1 MDMPRK
7 LIVGY
12 DLCEDFTQ
20 ISCYSY
26 KSFEPI
32 PISTGE
38 EGELK
43 LIPTVLCVKN
53 DTKQWLFGEEAV
65 DCSNHG
71 LGTRIDHLLEL
82 LTTGKEVELFNQS
95 FNGTALLEK
104 YFRKTLT
111 LIKKFFPTEPITK
124 MVVTI
129 QSMKPAVV
137 EGIYT
142 ALAAIGL
149 DKDRVAVI
157 SHASAYLYYALS
169 QDQSLRMNDIGLF
182 DFTAEGMYYYQIRFN
197 RRQRPIIAALSKTDY
212 TDRMNYTMVLQ
223 KQENLAYL
231 FESIANLALHKQL
244 VTTVYFTGN
253 GFEGNWVERVIK
265 GLCSGKRVFL
275 GQNLFTKGACYA
287 ARELSGDTKLEE
299 FRLLDDDMITS
310 SIGVRVYLDTKFQD
324 ILLAGSGEVWYEI
337 NKSIEVIPEGE
348 PELEIILKSV
358 MTREMIREKLHFTK
372 LPNRPDRMTRLEIN
386 LTCKNPSTAIIR
398 VNDLGFGEFYPETGC
413 IMEFSIEI

>member
-12 DLCEDFTQ
+12 DLCEDYTQ

-32 PISTGE
+32 PISTKE
-38 EGELK
+38 EDELK

-53 DTKQWLFGEEAV
+53 ETKQWLFGEEAV
-65 DCSNHG
+65 ECCNHD

-82 LTTGKEVELFNQS
+82 LITGKEVELFDQS
-95 FNGTALLEK
+95 FSGTTLLEK

-111 LIKKFFPTEPITK
+111 LIKKYFPTESITK

-129 QSMKPAVV
+129 REVKPALV

-149 DKDRVAVI
+149 NKDRVTVI

-169 QDQSLRMNDIGLF
+169 QDPSLWMNDIGLF
-182 DFTAEGMYYYQIRFN
+182 DFTSEGMHYYQIRLN
-197 RRQRPIIAALSKTDY
+197 RRQRPIIAGLSKMDFS
-212 TDRMNYTMVLQ
+212 DRMNYTMVLQ
-223 KQENLAYL
+223 KQENLPYL
-231 FESIANLALHKQL
+231 FENIANLALHKQL

-253 GFEGNWVERVIK
+253 GFEGNWAERVIK
-265 GLCSGKRVFL
+265 GVCSGKRVFL

-287 ARELSGDTKLEE
+287 ARELSGDTKLED

-310 SIGVRVYLDTKFQD
+310 SIGIRVYLDTKFQD
-324 ILLAGSGEVWYEI
+324 VLLAGSGEVWYEI

-358 MTREMIREKLHFTK
+358 MTREVIRDKIHFTK
-372 LPNRPDRMTRLEIN
+372 LPDRPDRMSRLEIN
-386 LTCKNPSTAIIR
+386 LTCKNSSTAVIR

-413 IMEFSIEI
+413 IMEFTIEI